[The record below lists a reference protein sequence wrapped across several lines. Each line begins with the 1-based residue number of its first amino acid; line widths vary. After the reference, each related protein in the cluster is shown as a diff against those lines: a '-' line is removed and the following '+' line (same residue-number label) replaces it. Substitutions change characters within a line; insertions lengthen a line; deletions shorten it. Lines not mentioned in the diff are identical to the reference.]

1 MSPFPRHYLRPPFT
15 RRTSRTLPVSPPI
28 THFVTF
34 SLTLK
39 RPLVAL
45 PFSPPVTHLVAYA
58 LASKSRRTLVASHV
72 SPPITHII
80 VVALSP
86 QCPLVAHSRLSSPI
100 ALPLALKRPRGSLL
114 HSPPIT
120 HFVAFALALSR
131 PPVAYHLS
139 TPIPS
144 PSCSPLISPSNRAL
158 RFCRPL
164 SGPKSSYAANN
175 PNLSR
180 SLQNLH
186 KLPPRLCLSPSPA
199 IALTFSPSP
208 AIALTFSPS
217 PAIALTFSP
226 SPAIALTFS
235 PSPAIALTFSPS
247 PAIALTFSPSPA
259 IALTFSPSP
268 AIALTFSPSPAIAL
282 TFSPSPAIALTF
294 SPSPAIALTF
304 SPSPA
309 IPLTF
314 SHLRTTF
321 ALMVS
326 PPISLVLTFSSLI
339 AFSLAPPVPSC
350 CPRVL
355 PSRPVAFALAPPV
368 PYRRPRALPS
378 PMPLPSPNH
387 SRFLQKAQYV
397 CAMPASEAQSQ
408 GAAERDGASSDRVAS
423 TIATSLLSLA
433 APKPLVSF
441 LRSPLHAALLCLPVI
456 AFLLLLVRQ
465 PVAVEHIAIHS
476 VEEQYRLESQ
486 GEQKGSPASQDS
498 PASHEQLQRRVDELL
513 ASWAAQLAKSSP
525 TVPDPVASDTEG
537 SRQLVASPPP
547 GIAASP
553 AALVSAPHLADC
565 TANARVH
572 AEEHWASRPADG
584 SEPPWAALRR
594 YAGAGEGE
602 GAEEGVGEREGE
614 GSGDAEKGGEG
625 EGGKRESE
633 IGGSSAW
640 AVRRE
645 EDVAERRGEARGD
658 VAVVEGPFP
667 PWVEGADADNYPLT
681 RLVQRDLWR
690 HQFPR
695 NCSHPAVRRVA
706 PAHPRGRCAAFLL
719 APVEGSARHG
729 LGTQMTLLA
738 GALALA
744 VRSRRVLVIAHAGA
758 RGRGRGGVGLLGGFE
773 RAEHEGC
780 EREGMRGEW
789 RCYFLAETSDECRR
803 RAHSLARRAASFQG
817 AHPLLATTKHPSLA
831 APTPFQQAG
840 GSGEGQG
847 DEQGRG
853 EEEGAEG
860 ENGGEEES
868 GGRQRRRKR
877 GTRPL
882 FFPAVPSRWGQPWL
896 AIPGVVEAEGRLIV
910 TNRMK
915 SAASVPPLPPPLPP
929 SLPLSKPLL
938 RTVLLSRCV
947 STADTCSCACHR
959 LPSMPPQ
966 TSPCSG
972 SPQHPT
978 RCTMHCSPL
987 TPSTLP
993 PPRPL
998 RSNTHR
1004 WWRAQAARFF
1014 LRAPSPRLCRL
1025 LNAQRHLSYGR
1036 LAAAAVAQ
1044 AELAASQADVVL
1056 SQGLAQAD
1064 VAVAQ
1069 ADATV
1074 AEEDQALGDGEMPN
1088 TGLRASAALTAG
1100 PSDSSSLWK
1109 IAPGPMERQLWWR
1122 VRVPWVP
1129 RALVSMHVRMG
1140 DKGREMRV
1148 AGAAEYVRLLLR
1160 VRRHDPHARFVWLA
1174 TEMQPVVEQLSGM
1187 GGWRWFTTAVPRM
1200 VGNDSMPAYERALGV
1215 QRSTDNA
1222 LVNLLLAGEADYF
1235 IGALG
1240 SSWSFLLDSLRCTA
1254 GKMRRGFLSVN
1265 VSPRW

>member
-1 MSPFPRHYLRPPFT
+1 
-15 RRTSRTLPVSPPI
+15 
-28 THFVTF
+28 
-34 SLTLK
+34 
-39 RPLVAL
+39 
-45 PFSPPVTHLVAYA
+45 
-58 LASKSRRTLVASHV
+58 
-72 SPPITHII
+72 
-80 VVALSP
+80 
-86 QCPLVAHSRLSSPI
+86 
-100 ALPLALKRPRGSLL
+100 
-114 HSPPIT
+114 
-120 HFVAFALALSR
+120 
-131 PPVAYHLS
+131 
-139 TPIPS
+139 
-144 PSCSPLISPSNRAL
+144 
-158 RFCRPL
+158 
-164 SGPKSSYAANN
+164 
-175 PNLSR
+175 
-180 SLQNLH
+180 
-186 KLPPRLCLSPSPA
+186 
-199 IALTFSPSP
+199 
-208 AIALTFSPS
+208 
-217 PAIALTFSP
+217 
-226 SPAIALTFS
+226 
-235 PSPAIALTFSPS
+235 
-247 PAIALTFSPSPA
+247 
-259 IALTFSPSP
+259 
-268 AIALTFSPSPAIAL
+268 
-282 TFSPSPAIALTF
+282 
-294 SPSPAIALTF
+294 
-304 SPSPA
+304 
-309 IPLTF
+309 
-314 SHLRTTF
+314 
-321 ALMVS
+321 
-326 PPISLVLTFSSLI
+326 
-339 AFSLAPPVPSC
+339 
-350 CPRVL
+350 
-355 PSRPVAFALAPPV
+355 
-368 PYRRPRALPS
+368 
-378 PMPLPSPNH
+378 
-387 SRFLQKAQYV
+387 
-397 CAMPASEAQSQ
+397 MPASEAQSQ

-456 AFLLLLVRQ
+456 VFLLLLVRQ

-513 ASWAAQLAKSSP
+513 ASWAAQLARSSP

-594 YAGAGEGE
+594 YAGAGEGR
-602 GAEEGVGEREGE
+602 GAEEGVGEREG
-614 GSGDAEKGGEG
+614 GGM
-625 EGGKRESE
+625 
-633 IGGSSAW
+633 
-640 AVRRE
+640 RRE

-706 PAHPRGRCAAFLL
+706 PAHPRGAALRAEHPPPRPHHATRPQL
-719 APVEGSARHG
+719 PCLSPPVP
-729 LGTQMTLLA
+729 MTLLA

-744 VRSRRVLVIAHAGA
+744 VRSRRVLVIAHAGG

-915 SAASVPPLPPPLPP
+915 SAASVPPLPPPPP
-929 SLPLSKPLL
+929 SLLPLSSLCFAPSSSLAVSPQRTPVHAHATACHQCRLRLVPALAHPSIPLAAPC
-938 RTVLLSRCV
+938 TVL
-947 STADTCSCACHR
+947 
-959 LPSMPPQ
+959 P
-966 TSPCSG
+966 
-972 SPQHPT
+972 HP
-978 RCTMHCSPL
+978 
-987 TPSTLP
+987 PSTLP

-1036 LAAAAVAQ
+1036 LA
-1044 AELAASQADVVL
+1044 
-1056 SQGLAQAD
+1056 
-1064 VAVAQ
+1064 
-1069 ADATV
+1069 
-1074 AEEDQALGDGEMPN
+1074 
-1088 TGLRASAALTAG
+1088 RCCCR
-1100 PSDSSSLWK
+1100 
-1109 IAPGPMERQLWWR
+1109 PG
-1122 VRVPWVP
+1122 
-1129 RALVSMHVRMG
+1129 
-1140 DKGREMRV
+1140 
-1148 AGAAEYVRLLLR
+1148 
-1160 VRRHDPHARFVWLA
+1160 
-1174 TEMQPVVEQLSGM
+1174 
-1187 GGWRWFTTAVPRM
+1187 
-1200 VGNDSMPAYERALGV
+1200 
-1215 QRSTDNA
+1215 
-1222 LVNLLLAGEADYF
+1222 
-1235 IGALG
+1235 
-1240 SSWSFLLDSLRCTA
+1240 
-1254 GKMRRGFLSVN
+1254 
-1265 VSPRW
+1265 

>member
-1 MSPFPRHYLRPPFT
+1 
-15 RRTSRTLPVSPPI
+15 
-28 THFVTF
+28 
-34 SLTLK
+34 
-39 RPLVAL
+39 
-45 PFSPPVTHLVAYA
+45 
-58 LASKSRRTLVASHV
+58 
-72 SPPITHII
+72 
-80 VVALSP
+80 
-86 QCPLVAHSRLSSPI
+86 
-100 ALPLALKRPRGSLL
+100 
-114 HSPPIT
+114 
-120 HFVAFALALSR
+120 
-131 PPVAYHLS
+131 
-139 TPIPS
+139 
-144 PSCSPLISPSNRAL
+144 
-158 RFCRPL
+158 
-164 SGPKSSYAANN
+164 
-175 PNLSR
+175 
-180 SLQNLH
+180 
-186 KLPPRLCLSPSPA
+186 
-199 IALTFSPSP
+199 
-208 AIALTFSPS
+208 
-217 PAIALTFSP
+217 
-226 SPAIALTFS
+226 
-235 PSPAIALTFSPS
+235 
-247 PAIALTFSPSPA
+247 
-259 IALTFSPSP
+259 
-268 AIALTFSPSPAIAL
+268 
-282 TFSPSPAIALTF
+282 
-294 SPSPAIALTF
+294 
-304 SPSPA
+304 
-309 IPLTF
+309 
-314 SHLRTTF
+314 
-321 ALMVS
+321 
-326 PPISLVLTFSSLI
+326 
-339 AFSLAPPVPSC
+339 
-350 CPRVL
+350 
-355 PSRPVAFALAPPV
+355 
-368 PYRRPRALPS
+368 
-378 PMPLPSPNH
+378 
-387 SRFLQKAQYV
+387 
-397 CAMPASEAQSQ
+397 MPASEAQSQ

-423 TIATSLLSLA
+423 TIAASLLSLA

-441 LRSPLHAALLCLPVI
+441 LRSPLHAALLCLPVV

-465 PVAVEHIAIHS
+465 PVAVEHLAIHS

-537 SRQLVASPPP
+537 SRQRVASPPP

-584 SEPPWAALRR
+584 SDPPWAALRR

-645 EDVAERRGEARGD
+645 EDVAERRGEARRD

-690 HQFPR
+690 HQF
-695 NCSHPAVRRVA
+695 
-706 PAHPRGRCAAFLL
+706 LL
-719 APVEGSARHG
+719 APVGGSARHG

-744 VRSRRVLVIAHAGA
+744 VRSGRVLVIAHAGA

-910 TNRMK
+910 TNRMN
-915 SAASVPPLPPPLPP
+915 
-929 SLPLSKPLL
+929 
-938 RTVLLSRCV
+938 
-947 STADTCSCACHR
+947 
-959 LPSMPPQ
+959 
-966 TSPCSG
+966 
-972 SPQHPT
+972 
-978 RCTMHCSPL
+978 
-987 TPSTLP
+987 
-993 PPRPL
+993 
-998 RSNTHR
+998 NTHR

-1014 LRAPSPRLCRL
+1014 LRAPSSRLCRL

-1109 IAPGPMERQLWWR
+1109 IPPGPMERQLWWR

-1200 VGNDSMPAYERALGV
+1200 AGNDSMPAYERALGV